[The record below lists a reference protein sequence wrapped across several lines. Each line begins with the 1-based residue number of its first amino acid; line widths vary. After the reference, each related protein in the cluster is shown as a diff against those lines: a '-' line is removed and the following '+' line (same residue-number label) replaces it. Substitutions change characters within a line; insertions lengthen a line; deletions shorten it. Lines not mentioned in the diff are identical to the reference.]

1 MSEHRGRPT
10 ESPAVIR
17 DKYTQTCHEVPSKPE
32 LGWTSTWHFD
42 SSKFMNGAYKV
53 ENSPPKGYKAPKVKI
68 EKGKSY
74 GNHPVVMVF
83 KSSDRSNAKTK
94 MKVWH
99 NENIDHIATAKKLPG
114 VPDTSILLELGV
126 GRSFV
131 DLWKS
136 KYKL

>member
-17 DKYTQTCHEVPSKPE
+17 DKYVQICHEIPSKPE

-42 SSKFMNGAYKV
+42 LSKSTNGAYKV
-53 ENSPPKGYKAPKVKI
+53 ENSPPKGYQHPKVKI

-99 NENIDHIATAKKLPG
+99 NENIDYIATAKKLPG

-126 GRSFV
+126 GRSFI
-131 DLWKS
+131 DLWKL